1 MVGTTQAAKRPS
13 SQRATTRADIA
24 YQNHILPG
32 VSRTFALTIP
42 QMPAPLAHEVCN
54 GYLLCRIAD
63 TIEDEPTLPLA
74 AKQRFLRRLSQV
86 VGGEESSAI
95 FAADLHA
102 RLSVGTL
109 PAERDLVA
117 NTVRI
122 VRVTRGLRPP
132 QRHAIER
139 CVRVMSGGMAEFQHQ
154 ASVYGLSDVPH
165 FNRYCYHVA
174 GIVGETITE
183 LLCAHS
189 SDIAKHKGTLFDL
202 SASFG
207 QALQMTNILKDLW
220 DDHRRGV
227 CWLPRDVFRVV
238 GYDLRSLASGR
249 TGPRFAEG
257 LFVLLG
263 IARQHV
269 ANAMRY
275 ILLVPSKQAGVRRF
289 LLWTLGMSVLTLRR
303 IHAHPQFR
311 AAEDVKISRRSV
323 RTTCV
328 VTSLLA
334 RSDRALGLLCHA
346 FVRRLPANEKPG
358 FRAVVR

>member
-1 MVGTTQAAKRPS
+1 MSR
-13 SQRATTRADIA
+13 TTRTAVVEPLGPTGADIA
-24 YQNHILPG
+24 YQDRILPG

-63 TIEDEPTLPLA
+63 TIEDEPALPLA
-74 AKQRFLRRLSQV
+74 AKQRFLGRLSHV
-86 VGGEESSAI
+86 VDGEESSAA
-95 FAADLHA
+95 FAADLHP
-102 RLSVGTL
+102 RLSNRTL
-109 PAERDLVA
+109 PAERELVA
-117 NTVRI
+117 NTARI
-122 VRVTRGLRPP
+122 VRVTRGLRRP
-132 QRHAIER
+132 QRKAIER
-139 CVRVMSGGMAEFQHQ
+139 CVRVMSGGMAEFQRQ
-154 ASVYGLSDVPH
+154 ASVQGLDDVPH
-165 FNRYCYHVA
+165 LNRYCYHVA
-174 GIVGETITE
+174 GVVGETITE

-189 SDIAKHKGTLFDL
+189 RDIARHKGTLLAL

-227 CWLPRDVFRVV
+227 CWLPQDVFRVA
-238 GYDLRSLASGR
+238 GYDLRGLASGR

-263 IARQHV
+263 IARHHV
-269 ANAMRY
+269 GNAMRY
-275 ILLVPSKQAGVRRF
+275 ILLVPSQQAGVRRF

-311 AAEDVKISRRSV
+311 GAEDVKISRRSV
-323 RTTCV
+323 RATCV

-334 RSDRALGLLCHA
+334 RSDRALGLLCRA
-346 FVRRLPANEKPG
+346 FVRRLPADQKSG
-358 FRAVVR
+358 FQVVVR